1 MGGMNSVAHT
11 VYAAPLILI
20 RALTAQPSQRSGCE
34 CGAWMAE
41 RFRPAAVWP
50 ALRRAL
56 WASACGCTL
65 PSRSSSRSPPPERAT
80 PWSRAHIRR
89 ARTETQPHA
98 HAPRGFAAA
107 VSLRYGTEVR
117 PKVRSFRYVCA
128 AHSAGGATAAQSAAT
143 LDAFLDRV
151 IEHRCAAESV
161 ARTAR
166 LLHEACGPVGTNAR

>member
-1 MGGMNSVAHT
+1 MWSVDG
-11 VYAAPLILI
+11 
-20 RALTAQPSQRSGCE
+20 RALSSRG
-34 CGAWMAE
+34 G
-41 RFRPAAVWP
+41 P

-161 ARTAR
+161 ARTAA
-166 LLHEACGPVGTNAR
+166 ACCARPVGLWIQTHASDAMRCDAMRCDAMRWLSV